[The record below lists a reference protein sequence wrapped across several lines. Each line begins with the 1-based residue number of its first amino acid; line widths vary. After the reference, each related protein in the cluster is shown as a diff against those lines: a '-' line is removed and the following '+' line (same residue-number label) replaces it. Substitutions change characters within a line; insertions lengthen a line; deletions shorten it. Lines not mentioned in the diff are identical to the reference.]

1 VQKYITHAH
10 RARTEYI
17 IRHPQQNF
25 IIAYHPAIEI
35 SRHPQPA
42 RVELTVV
49 RESLKDEVFLQII
62 EFVKTACA
70 EHDIFI
76 AFSPK
81 TLARYELI
89 LKTPPPKVTR

>member
-1 VQKYITHAH
+1 
-10 RARTEYI
+10 
-17 IRHPQQNF
+17 
-25 IIAYHPAIEI
+25 
-35 SRHPQPA
+35 
-42 RVELTVV
+42 VELTVV

-62 EFVKTACA
+62 EFVKAACA

-76 AFSPK
+76 SFSPK